1 VTYRAGVTKTIV
13 ITGAGSGFGRGAAIE
28 LAARGHRVVATTE
41 TAEQAEALA
50 AEHPELE
57 TRKLDVTD
65 AADVAGVA
73 EIDPDVLIN
82 NAGFGVMAP
91 LSSVPLDRMKAGFEV
106 NVFGMVAM
114 SQAVIPGMKAKGAG
128 RIINMSSIA
137 GVLSGPMTAP
147 YAMTKHAVEAFTKA
161 LRDELAPYGIDVTKL
176 NPGPYDTGFNDAMVN
191 GIATYIEDGDTPAA
205 EAEAF
210 VREIV
215 LTGQLDPD
223 EVVQAMADLA
233 EAETTPVETF
243 LPPGILALINPPG

>member
-1 VTYRAGVTKTIV
+1 MAKTVV
-13 ITGAGSGFGRGAAIE
+13 ITGAGSGFGKGAAIE
-28 LAARGHRVVATTE
+28 LAARGHRVIATTE
-41 TAEQAEALA
+41 TGAQAEALG
-50 AEHPELE
+50 AEHPEL
-57 TRKLDVTD
+57 TAMKLDVTD
-65 AADVAGVA
+65 PADVGGVG
-73 EIDPDVLIN
+73 ELDPDVLIN
-82 NAGFGVMAP
+82 NAGLGVMAP
-91 LSSVPLDRMKAGFEV
+91 LTSVPLERLKAGFEV

-191 GIATYIEDGDTPAA
+191 GIATYIDEGDAPAA

-210 VREIV
+210 VRAIV

-233 EAETTPVETF
+233 EADETPIETF
-243 LPPGILALINPPG
+243 LPPGIQELLAPPA

>member
-1 VTYRAGVTKTIV
+1 MAKTVV
-13 ITGAGSGFGRGAAIE
+13 ITGAGSGFGKGAAIE
-28 LAARGHRVVATTE
+28 LAARGHRVIATTE
-41 TAEQAEALA
+41 TGAQAEALG
-50 AEHPELE
+50 AEHPEL
-57 TRKLDVTD
+57 TAMKLDVTD
-65 AADVAGVA
+65 PADVGGVG
-73 EIDPDVLIN
+73 ELDPDVLIN
-82 NAGFGVMAP
+82 NAGLGVMAP
-91 LSSVPLDRMKAGFEV
+91 LTSVPLDRLKAGFEV

-191 GIATYIEDGDTPAA
+191 GIATYIDEDDAPAA

-210 VREIV
+210 VRAIV

-233 EAETTPVETF
+233 EADETPIETF
-243 LPPGILALINPPG
+243 LPPGIQELLAPPA

>member
-1 VTYRAGVTKTIV
+1 MAKTVV
-13 ITGAGSGFGRGAAIE
+13 ITGAGSGFGKGAAIE
-28 LAARGHRVVATTE
+28 LAARGHRVIATTE
-41 TAEQAEALA
+41 TGAQAEALG
-50 AEHPELE
+50 AEHPEL
-57 TRKLDVTD
+57 TAMKLDVTD
-65 AADVAGVA
+65 PADVGGVG
-73 EIDPDVLIN
+73 ELDPDVLIN
-82 NAGFGVMAP
+82 NAGLGVMAP
-91 LSSVPLDRMKAGFEV
+91 LTSVPLDRLKAGFEV

-191 GIATYIEDGDTPAA
+191 GIATYIDEGDAPAA

-210 VREIV
+210 VRAIV

-233 EAETTPVETF
+233 EADETPIETF
-243 LPPGILALINPPG
+243 LPPGIRELLVPQD

>member
-1 VTYRAGVTKTIV
+1 MAKTIV
-13 ITGAGSGFGRGAAIE
+13 ITGAGSGFGKGAAVE
-28 LAARGHRVVATTE
+28 LAARGHRVIATTE
-41 TAEQAEALA
+41 TVAQAEALG
-50 AEHPELE
+50 AEHPGL
-57 TRKLDVTD
+57 TTMKLDVTD
-65 AADVAGVA
+65 GDDVSGVGV
-73 EIDPDVLIN
+73 IDPDVLIN
-82 NAGFGVMAP
+82 NAGLGVMAP
-91 LSSVPLDRMKAGFEV
+91 LTSVPLERLKAGFEV

-191 GIATYIEDGDTPAA
+191 GIATYIEEGDAPAA
-205 EAEAF
+205 AAEEF
-210 VREIV
+210 VRAIV

-233 EAETTPVETF
+233 EADTTPLETF
-243 LPPGILALINPPG
+243 LPPGIQELLA